1 MAFIAGFGGTLT
13 FSGIAVGGSNAAT
26 VPVRSFTISFERAS
40 LDTTTLSDFRERR
53 LPGRVRRSGT
63 MTILRQT
70 GSADDT
76 LRAALVPADMAAAT
90 GAAATLTLKYVDQGS
105 LSYDEYGA
113 GTAAFAVTITSA
125 TITDDG
131 TGAAVWELSWEE
143 Q

>member
-13 FSGIAVGGSNAAT
+13 FSGIATGGGTIGT
-26 VPVRSFTISFERAS
+26 VPVRSFTMSFERAS

-76 LRAALVPADMAAAT
+76 LRAALIPADMAAAT
-90 GAAATLTLKYVDQGS
+90 GAAASLTLKYADQGTIE
-105 LSYDEYGA
+105 YNEYGA
-113 GTAAFAVTITSA
+113 GTAVFAVTITSA